1 VRALPP
7 VLLAAIATGAAAFL
21 GARGANLVVRGHFAD
36 LAGLGAAMLC
46 AGLAYGAVVLLFR
59 SRLPLGRL
67 AR

>member
-7 VLLAAIATGAAAFL
+7 VLLAAIATGAGAWVGVRAAS
-21 GARGANLVVRGHFAD
+21 LVVHGHFAD
-36 LAGLGAAMLC
+36 LADLAVAIVC
-46 AGLAYGAVVLLFR
+46 AGLCYGAVVLMFR